1 MNVYQTTAKTL
12 KRQTYERI
20 AAQDDVSKL
29 ELMKDIDI
37 TSSSLNR
44 VLDELLHEG
53 WIVES
58 GLGQSTGG
66 RKPVLYRMNAH
77 NRYIFGLDI
86 SRVYSVLGLYDLRM
100 NTLYSH
106 RWSMDERM
114 TPEKLVDE
122 VGQQI
127 QQVLAERHMSR
138 RRILGIG
145 VGAVGPLDHETG
157 MIHRP
162 IYFNAKGWQQVP
174 ICRLLTERT
183 ELPALLDNGTNT
195 ALLGE
200 HWAMREDNA
209 RHVLYVNAGMG
220 IRSAYLSDGRLMRG
234 AVDKEGAVGQM
245 IVAAGGARLHEQGNY
260 GALEAYA
267 SIQALEQQARQHSR
281 MGLDWTPASVEPEER
296 HSAPIDMLDWE
307 RITTRLQQG
316 DHTLQEMFHR
326 SAGYMG
332 IGLANL
338 VNTLQ
343 PERVILGGALIQ
355 AAPGY
360 YDTAVHVA
368 QQQIYGEPATYP
380 QFSRGYLQERA
391 ASVGAAVMV
400 LERMEM

>member
-1 MNVYQTTAKTL
+1 MYQTTAKTL

-66 RKPVLYRMNAH
+66 RKPVLYRINAH

-100 NTLYSH
+100 NTLFSY
-106 RWSMDERM
+106 RWSMDESM
-114 TPEKLVDE
+114 TPEKLVEE

-127 QQVLAERHMSR
+127 EQVLAERHMSR
-138 RRILGIG
+138 RRIMGIG

-162 IYFNAKGWQQVP
+162 LYFNAQGWQQVP
-174 ICRLLTERT
+174 ICRLLHERT

-200 HWAMREDNA
+200 YWAMREDNV

-220 IRSAYLSDGRLMRG
+220 IRSAYLSDERLMRG

-245 IVAAGGARLHEQGNY
+245 IVEAGGARLHEQGNY

-281 MGLDWTPASVEPEER
+281 IGLGQDRSHVQAAEPIG
-296 HSAPIDMLDWE
+296 PIDMLDWQ
-307 RITTRLQQG
+307 RLTTRLQQG
-316 DHTLQEMFHR
+316 EAGLQELFHR
-326 SAGYMG
+326 SASYMG

-343 PERVILGGALIQ
+343 PERVILGGALIG
-355 AAPGY
+355 AAPDY

-368 QQQIYGEPATYP
+368 RQQIYGEPATYP
-380 QFSRGYLQERA
+380 QFSRGYLQEHA
-391 ASVGAAVMV
+391 VSVGAAVMV
-400 LERMEM
+400 LERMDM

>member
-1 MNVYQTTAKTL
+1 MYQTTTKTL

-29 ELMKDIDI
+29 ELKKDIDI

-44 VLDELLHEG
+44 ILDELLHEG

-100 NTLYSH
+100 NAIFSH
-106 RWSMDERM
+106 RWSMDEQM
-114 TPEKLVDE
+114 TPERLVEE

-145 VGAVGPLDHETG
+145 VGAVGPLDHESG
-157 MIHRP
+157 MIHKP
-162 IYFNAKGWQQVP
+162 IYFNAPGWQQVP

-200 HWAMREDNA
+200 NWAMREDDA

-245 IVAAGGARLHEQGNY
+245 IVEAGGARLHEQGNY

-281 MGLDWTPASVEPEER
+281 MGLDGARNPE
-296 HSAPIDMLDWE
+296 HVGQAPMDMLDWE

-316 DHTLQEMFHR
+316 DGALQEMFHR

-338 VNTLQ
+338 INTLQ
-343 PERVILGGALIQ
+343 PQRVILGGALIQ

-368 QQQIYGEPATYP
+368 RQQIYGEPSTHP
-380 QFSRGYLQERA
+380 QFTRGYLQERA
-391 ASVGAAVMV
+391 TSVGAAVMV
-400 LERMEM
+400 LERMDI